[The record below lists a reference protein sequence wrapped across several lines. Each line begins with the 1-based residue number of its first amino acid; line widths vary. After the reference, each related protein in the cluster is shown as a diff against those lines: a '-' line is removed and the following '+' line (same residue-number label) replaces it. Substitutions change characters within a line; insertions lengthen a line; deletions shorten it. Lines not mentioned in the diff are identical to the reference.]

1 MCQLIYYTFLAS
13 LLHLIFEGGIITF
26 PILQKKK
33 REAKRFLSKFLKVAQ
48 LVSGRAKC
56 KLTPEPAQKLRL
68 FSVVLLED
76 DTDSM

>member
-1 MCQLIYYTFLAS
+1 MMCQLIYYTFLAS

-48 LVSGRAKC
+48 LIYVEEKI
-56 KLTPEPAQKLRL
+56 
-68 FSVVLLED
+68 
-76 DTDSM
+76 